1 MESALAILDKIFGK
15 REETEIIHFSQRGK
29 VASCEE
35 RVHKG
40 NYLRCLANVTCDKCL
55 DAVERIANER
65 DWYDIPLLWRMGYW
79 FEHTRIYSW
88 YETIKLWWF
97 RKRMEACSEIQDEM
111 DGICWEDND
120 GE

>member
-15 REETEIIHFSQRGK
+15 REEIEIIHFSQRGK
-29 VASCEE
+29 VASCGE

-65 DWYDIPLLWRMGYW
+65 DWYDIPPNKHR
-79 FEHTRIYSW
+79 E
-88 YETIKLWWF
+88 K
-97 RKRMEACSEIQDEM
+97 KRVAEEKINEVSHE
-111 DGICWEDND
+111 
-120 GE
+120 